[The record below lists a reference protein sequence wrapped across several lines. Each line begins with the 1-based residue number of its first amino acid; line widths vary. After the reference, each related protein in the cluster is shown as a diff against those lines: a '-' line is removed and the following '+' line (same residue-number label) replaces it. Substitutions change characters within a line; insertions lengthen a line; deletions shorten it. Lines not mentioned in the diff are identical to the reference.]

1 MRCKYSKLTNVQM
14 YKIKSKLK
22 RHFEDTGPVHASGDT
37 TRALRV
43 SGKEVVGLQ
52 VSKTSDAAERHV
64 AVAIRSLGSD
74 DVLKI
79 GVAALHCDE
88 ASLLRTT
95 QIADVVS
102 DGWDILGAF
111 GTRHITDSHFR
122 ICL

>member
-1 MRCKYSKLTNVQM
+1 M

-22 RHFEDTGPVHASGDT
+22 WHLEHAGPVHASGDT
-37 TRALRV
+37 TRSLRV
-43 SGKEVVGLQ
+43 LGKEVIGLQ
-52 VSKTSDAAERHV
+52 ISKTSDAAERHV
-64 AVAIRSLGSD
+64 AVAIRSIVTD
-74 DVLKI
+74 DVLQI

-88 ASLLRTT
+88 ASLLGTT
-95 QIADVVS
+95 QIADVVG